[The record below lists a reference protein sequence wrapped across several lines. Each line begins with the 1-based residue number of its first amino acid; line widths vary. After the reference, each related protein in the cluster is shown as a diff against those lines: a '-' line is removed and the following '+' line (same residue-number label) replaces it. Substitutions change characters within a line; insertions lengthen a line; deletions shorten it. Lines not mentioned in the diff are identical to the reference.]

1 MSTNVFRVF
10 VRFFLKVL
18 EALKLLLLEDHY
30 NVGKYPDNNRRPRR
44 LSFSFM
50 LDLPISQITDVKKH
64 GSYNLQISIKRE
76 KDKSANDIY

>member
-1 MSTNVFRVF
+1 M
-10 VRFFLKVL
+10 LEKV
-18 EALKLLLLEDHY
+18 
-30 NVGKYPDNNRRPRR
+30 PDNNRRPRR

-50 LDLPISQITDVKKH
+50 LGLPISQITDVKKH

>member
-1 MSTNVFRVF
+1 M
-10 VRFFLKVL
+10 LEKV
-18 EALKLLLLEDHY
+18 
-30 NVGKYPDNNRRPRR
+30 PDNNRRPRR

-76 KDKSANDIY
+76 KINLQMIFIDFTYKIWILGYVFVTFFALCRISDGL